1 MDQDSFVDPVRTWE
15 KYLKGRNVGSDP
27 SKLGRRE
34 ERLMLSMPHRRFCE
48 CPAPQGGF
56 YTLSWDLAKVISRLY
71 KDSKL
76 SKVEV
81 GRPDE
86 EVGQEDCMVGK
97 FPTNAGEEYEFV
109 SMDMEESFDV
119 MGEKGEPIAR
129 DWTAKQ
135 VERGRL
141 ETLKGKIT
149 FLHRMKE
156 DWKWLAVKELFDE
169 SGWVGNARGNVIN
182 A

>member
-1 MDQDSFVDPVRTWE
+1 MDQDSFVDPVRTYE
-15 KYLKGRNVGSDP
+15 RYLKGRNNPGSDQAR
-27 SKLGRRE
+27 GERRE

-48 CPAPQGGF
+48 CPSPQGGF
-56 YTLSWDLAKVISRLY
+56 YTLTWDLAKVISRLY
-71 KDSKL
+71 TDSDLAK
-76 SKVEV
+76 
-81 GRPDE
+81 E
-86 EVGQEDCMVGK
+86 ENIRSDHEIEQEDCMMGK

-119 MGEKGEPIAR
+119 LGEKGEPIAR
-129 DWTAKQ
+129 DWTENQ

-141 ETLKGKIT
+141 ESLEGKIS

-169 SGWVGNARGNVIN
+169 SGWVGRNLTNP
-182 A
+182 